1 MGEESHGLK
10 ANRGRIGLKPND
22 YVLFKDDIFKIT
34 QPIDFETVVG
44 INVKTSQSLVLPIS
58 QLSTIEGDESHSINH
73 QDLEEITDKEWSK
86 IERRFDAIRPLVD
99 GATRKE
105 VECRAI
111 EVGRHYTTIYRWLR
125 KYRSMMVK
133 TALIAKRPG
142 CIPGTKRISPEAES
156 IITEVIESHYL
167 SSQRPSIQR
176 VIDRVFIACH
186 ERKVLPPGK
195 NTIRSRIKEIS
206 EYERLKRQGNKS
218 KARTLYEPTPGKF
231 PGADY
236 PLAVV
241 QIDHTPMDIM
251 LVDDEHRLSIG
262 RPWITL
268 AIDQFSRMVTGYYLS
283 LDAPSAASVAM
294 CLANS
299 MLPKDKWLAAHE
311 VNGEWPVW
319 GVMNTI
325 HVDNGA
331 DFQSG
336 TFKRSCLEYGIHVKF
351 RPVTKTN
358 YGGTIERMLG
368 TILKHVHDI
377 PGTTFSNIKERDSYD
392 SDGKAS
398 MTFSEFEKWLI
409 TYITAYYHKKVHRSL
424 DVSPEDKWNI
434 GIFGGPK
441 SDGIGL
447 PPKLVDGETVLISF
461 MPIFDRTIQKNGV
474 NIDGLTYY
482 ENILRSLVNV
492 VDNKTGKKRGFIFR
506 RDPRDVSYI
515 WFYEP
520 SSQSYYKLPLA
531 NQAIPPMSLGEYNT
545 VKEQIKDK
553 GVPRSDY
560 EIIEVLADM
569 NRQVETAQ
577 KKSKKARRSAQRK
590 KVHKKAGPIVEKK
603 PNVVISDEDDFWG
616 DEVEAFD

>member
-1 MGEESHGLK
+1 MGEVNKGLK

-22 YVLFKDDIFKIT
+22 YVLFKKDVFKIT
-34 QPIDFETVVG
+34 QSIDFEKVVG
-44 INVKTSQSLVLPIS
+44 INVKTSQSLVLPLS
-58 QLSTIEGDESHSINH
+58 QLSAIKGDETNSINH
-73 QDLEEITDKEWSK
+73 QDLEEITDKEWRK
-86 IERRFDAIRPLVD
+86 IELRFDAIRPLVD

-105 VECRAI
+105 IESRAI
-111 EVGRHYTTIYRWLR
+111 EIGRHYTTIYRWLR
-125 KYRSMMVK
+125 KYRSMMVMSS
-133 TALIAKRPG
+133 LLSRRPG
-142 CIPGTKRISPEAES
+142 CRLGTKRISPEAES

-186 ERKVLPPGK
+186 ERKVFPPGK

-206 EYERLKRQGNKS
+206 EYERLKRQGNRS
-218 KARTLYEPTPGKF
+218 KARTLYEPTPGQF

-268 AIDQFSRMVTGYYLS
+268 AIDQFSRMITGYYLS
-283 LDAPSAASVAM
+283 LDAPSSASVAM
-294 CLANS
+294 CVANS
-299 MLPKDKWLAAHE
+299 ILPKDKWLLAHG
-311 VNGEWPVW
+311 VSGEWPVW

-331 DFQSG
+331 DFRSG
-336 TFKRSCLEYGIHVKF
+336 TFRKSCVEYGINIEY
-351 RPVTKTN
+351 RPVAKTN
-358 YGGTIERMLG
+358 YGGTVERVLG
-368 TILKHVHDI
+368 TVLKHVHDI
-377 PGTTFSNIKERDSYD
+377 PGTTFSNIKERESYD

-398 MTFSEFEKWLI
+398 MTFSEFEKWLV
-409 TYITAYYHKKVHRSL
+409 TYITAYYHKKKHSSL
-424 DVSPEDKWNI
+424 GVSPEDKWNI

-441 SDGIGL
+441 NDGIGL
-447 PPKLVDGETVLISF
+447 PPKLADGETVLISF
-461 MPIFDRTIQKNGV
+461 MPIFERTIQKNGV

-492 VDNKTGKKRGFIFR
+492 THGDTGKKREFIFR

-520 SSQSYYKLPLA
+520 RSQTYYKLPLA
-531 NQAIPPMSLGEYNT
+531 NQAIPPMSLGEYNA

-553 GVPRSDY
+553 GVPRSDH
-560 EIIEVLADM
+560 EIIEALADM
-569 NRQVETAQ
+569 NRQVEVSQ

-603 PNVVISDEDDFWG
+603 PNVIIPDEDGFWD
-616 DEVEAFD
+616 DEVEAFE